1 MAVKYIA
8 AIKRY
13 SGLST
18 DPKPTTGVPAG
29 STFSETDG
37 GHTYTYNGSA
47 WSYIF
52 PLIDGITGALVSV
65 DELHHEIHDGEH
77 FTATFAETIGS
88 GSASALLLETPGSA
102 VAEVHF
108 IADLESS
115 AAGTLIFSETPNAT
129 VGTVVI
135 AYNNKRTSG
144 ISALTTITSN
154 GAVTTTGTILGN
166 MVVGAGGAGNK
177 VGGESGARNEW
188 ILNNDDRYLLQ
199 YTSSAASNVAWNVMW
214 YEEEA

>member
-8 AIKRY
+8 AIKIY

-18 DPKPTTGVPAG
+18 DSKPTTGVPVG
-29 STFSETDG
+29 STFWETDE
-37 GHTYTYNGSA
+37 GHAYAYNGSA

-52 PLIDGITGALVSV
+52 PLVDIITGALVSV

-77 FTATFAETIGS
+77 FSATFAETIGS
-88 GSASALLLETPGSA
+88 GSASVLLLETPGSA
-102 VAEVHF
+102 VAEIHF
-108 IADLESS
+108 VADLESS

-129 VGTVVI
+129 VGTAVT

-144 ISALTTITSN
+144 TSALTTVTSS

-188 ILNNDDRYLLQ
+188 ILNNDARYLLQ
-199 YTSSAASNVAWNVMW
+199 YTASAASNVAWNVLW
-214 YEEEA
+214 YEET